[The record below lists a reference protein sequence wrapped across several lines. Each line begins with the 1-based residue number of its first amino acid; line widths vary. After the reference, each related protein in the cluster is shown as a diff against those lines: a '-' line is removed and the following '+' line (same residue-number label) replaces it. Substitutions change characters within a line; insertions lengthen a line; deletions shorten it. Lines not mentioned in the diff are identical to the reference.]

1 MKILIT
7 GAAGFI
13 GFNLCK
19 SLMNLKS
26 YELIGIDNIN
36 DYYDSE
42 LKYDRLIE
50 LGIAPKKASSFNTLS
65 SSSLNNKFKF
75 VRVSLED
82 KTSLVKIFKDFQF
95 DIVCNLGAQAG
106 VRYSITNPDTY
117 VNSNIIGFLNILE
130 CCKDFKV
137 KHLIYASSSSIY
149 GLNKEIPFSTSSTTD
164 KPISLYAASKKSNE
178 LMAHTYS
185 YLFKLKTTGLRFFT
199 VYGPWGRPDMAMFL
213 FVDAIIKGKPIK
225 VFNNGDMERDFTYID
240 DIVEG
245 IKLVIDKKTKNSLY
259 KIYNIGRGKSIKLNH
274 FIEVIEKRLGKK
286 ANKQLLELQPGDVL
300 KTWADTSSF
309 RKDYGF
315 EAKTGVESGVTS
327 FIEWYK
333 KYYKQE

>member
-19 SLMNLKS
+19 SLMNSNS
-26 YELIGIDNIN
+26 YELVGIDNIN
-36 DYYDSE
+36 DYYNSE

-50 LGIAPKKASSFNTLS
+50 LGIDPKKASSFNALS
-65 SSSLNNKFKF
+65 ISSLNDKFKF

-82 KTSLVKIFKDFQF
+82 KTSLIKIFKDFQF
-95 DIVCNLGAQAG
+95 DVVCNLGAQAG
-106 VRYSITNPDTY
+106 VRYSITNPDAY
-117 VNSNIIGFLNILE
+117 LNSNIIGFLNILE
-130 CCKDFKV
+130 CCKDFKIR
-137 KHLIYASSSSIY
+137 HLIYASSSSIY
-149 GLNKEIPFSTSSTTD
+149 GLNKEIPFSTSATTD

-213 FVDAIIKGKPIK
+213 FVDAIINGKQIK
-225 VFNNGDMERDFTYID
+225 VFNNGEMERDFTYID
-240 DIVEG
+240 DIVDG
-245 IKLVIDKKTKNSLY
+245 IKLVIDKKNKNSLY
-259 KIYNIGRGKSIKLNH
+259 NIYNIGRGKSVKLNR
-274 FIEVIEKRLGKK
+274 FIEVIEKKLGKK

-315 EAKTGVESGVTS
+315 EAKTSVESGVTS

-333 KYYKQE
+333 KYYKLE